1 MQIQN
6 FSIRSVWVPASI
18 YKSWK
23 SWETSK
29 YKLPYCLWACLYNRK
44 CKYYGKSSYW
54 DTKSSSDSSN
64 SILQM
69 MSKIRLSDTSFFT
82 LYFKLIM
89 DENTNDTLSLFCFL
103 FLRCVFN
110 QKQII
115 LYNSFTRSSP
125 TMTIPASWFL
135 IQILHIYKKLFFSF
149 FSNNN
154 VKDWFFYSVQLN
166 LLKR

>member
-1 MQIQN
+1 ME
-6 FSIRSVWVPASI
+6 
-18 YKSWK
+18 
-23 SWETSK
+23 SWETSI
-29 YKLPYCLWACLYNRK
+29 YKLPYCLWGLYNRK
-44 CKYYGKSSYW
+44 CKYNGMSSYW

-69 MSKIRLSDTSFFT
+69 SKIQLISFFFT

-103 FLRCVFN
+103 FLSCVFN

-135 IQILHIYKKLFFSF
+135 IQILHIYKKFFFSF
-149 FSNNN
+149 FSNNNNN